1 MKRYRKVFIAVLL
14 LGLFSCK
21 TDRYFFYFNIGEPIS
36 NSIYYIS
43 MEIIKGGHI
52 EMYNTIEEVEKCYCY
67 PDSSFFYISNYYYN
81 ENTNNIESLGDSI
94 FEYRFQ
100 NRELCKSIND
110 ALGMEYYHILPDTFE
125 LSGMNADSLCWR
137 DVLIDNISI
146 GYVNVRPELKA
157 KYDQCLNTYSVK
169 KEKKKNKK
177 IIE

>member
-1 MKRYRKVFIAVLL
+1 MKRYKELFIAALL

-21 TDRYFFYFNIGEPIS
+21 TDRYLFNFNISEPS
-36 NSIYYIS
+36 TNSRYYIS
-43 MEIIKGGHI
+43 IEAIKGGHV

-67 PDSSFFYISNYYYN
+67 PDSSFFFISNYYYN
-81 ENTNNIESLGDSI
+81 ENTDNIKQLGDSI
-94 FEYRFQ
+94 FDYRFQ

-137 DVLIDNISI
+137 DILIDNISI

-157 KYDQCLNTYSVK
+157 KYDQCLDTYSVK
-169 KEKKKNKK
+169 KEKRKQ
-177 IIE
+177 IITE